1 MEEMALL
8 NDEIV
13 RNVTEM
19 LSDLTNDVRLVVFT
33 TKNGCE
39 YCKEIVQLAEEV
51 AATSAKLTAEVY
63 DFDKAPDKAKAFNI
77 TMAPAIAI
85 VGQRDYG
92 LRYYGIPSGHEFSTL
107 LYGIQRASLG
117 RSDLDP
123 QTMNFLG
130 GLNEPVNIQV
140 FVTPT
145 CPYCPRAAILAYE
158 MAVAS
163 DKVVADV
170 VESMEF
176 PDLANHFNVMGV
188 PLSVVNGK
196 ERVEGAA
203 PPPMIV
209 NAIRAALSA

>member
-1 MEEMALL
+1 MALL

-19 LSDLTNDVRLVVFT
+19 LANLTNDVRLVVFT
-33 TKNGCE
+33 TQNGCE
-39 YCKEIVQLAEEV
+39 YCKEIVQLVEEV
-51 AATSAKLTAEVY
+51 AATSSKLTTEVY
-63 DFDKAPDKAKAFNI
+63 DFDKTPDKAKAFNI

-85 VGQRDYG
+85 IGQRDYG

-107 LYGIQRASLG
+107 LYGIQHASQG
-117 RSDLDP
+117 KSDLDP
-123 QTMNFLG
+123 QTLSFLS
-130 GLNEPVNIQV
+130 GLNESVNIQV

-176 PDLANHFNVMGV
+176 QDLANHFNVMGV
-188 PLSVVNGK
+188 PLNVINGK

-209 NAIRAALSA
+209 DAIKAALA

>member
-1 MEEMALL
+1 MALL

-13 RNVTEM
+13 KNVTEM
-19 LSDLTNDVRLVVFT
+19 LADLENDVRLVVFT

-39 YCKEIVQLAEEV
+39 YCTEIVQLAEEV
-51 AATSAKLTAEVY
+51 AATSSKLTTEVY
-63 DFDKAPDKAKAFNI
+63 DFDDAPDKAAAYNI
-77 TMAPAIAI
+77 TMAPAMAI
-85 VGQRDYG
+85 VGQHDYG

-107 LYGIQRASLG
+107 MYGIQRASQG
-117 RSDLDP
+117 QPDLDP
-123 QTMNFLG
+123 QTLNFLN
-130 GLNEPVNIQV
+130 GLTQPVNLQV

-176 PDLANHFNVMGV
+176 PELANRFSVMGV
-188 PLSVVNGK
+188 PLTVVNAT

-203 PPPMIV
+203 PPHMIV
-209 NAIRAALSA
+209 NAIRTALA

>member
-1 MEEMALL
+1 MTLL
-8 NDEIV
+8 NNEIV
-13 RNVTEM
+13 HDVTEM
-19 LSDLTNDVRLVVFT
+19 MGNLPNDVRLVVFT
-33 TKNGCE
+33 TANGCE

-51 AATSAKLTAEVY
+51 AATSAKLTTEVY
-63 DFDKAPDKAKAFNI
+63 DFDKAPDKAQEFDI
-77 TMAPAIAI
+77 TMAPVIAI

-107 LYGIQRASLG
+107 LHGIQRAGQGKSE
-117 RSDLDP
+117 LDP
-123 QTMNFLG
+123 ETLRFLG
-130 GLNEPVNIQV
+130 GLDQPVNIQV

-176 PDLANHFNVMGV
+176 QELANRFNVMGV
-188 PLSVVNGK
+188 PLNVINGK
-196 ERVEGAA
+196 GRVEGAA
-203 PPPMIV
+203 PPHMIV
-209 NAIRAALSA
+209 DAIKAALA

>member
-1 MEEMALL
+1 MALL
-8 NDEIV
+8 NDEIIK
-13 RNVTEM
+13 NVTEM
-19 LSDLTNDVRLVVFT
+19 LADLASDVRLVVFT

-51 AATSAKLTAEVY
+51 AATSPKLTAEVY
-63 DFDKAPDKAKAFNI
+63 DFAATPDKAAAYNV
-77 TMAPAIAI
+77 TMAPAMAI
-85 VGQRDYG
+85 VGARDYG

-107 LYGIQRASLG
+107 LYGIQRASQG
-117 RSDLDP
+117 KPDLDP
-123 QTMNFLG
+123 PTLSYLY
-130 GLNEPVNIQV
+130 GLTQPVNLQV

-145 CPYCPRAAILAYE
+145 CPYCPRAAILAYD

-176 PDLANHFNVMGV
+176 PELANRFSVMGV
-188 PLSVVNGK
+188 PLTVVNAK

-203 PPPMIV
+203 PPHMVV
-209 NAIRAALSA
+209 NAIRAALA

>member
-1 MEEMALL
+1 MALL

-13 RNVTEM
+13 KNVTEM
-19 LSDLTNDVRLVVFT
+19 LANLNNDVRLVVFT

-51 AATSAKLTAEVY
+51 SATSPKLTTEVY
-63 DFDKAPDKAKAFNI
+63 DVDTAPDKAAAYNI
-77 TMAPAIAI
+77 TMAPAMVIIGA
-85 VGQRDYG
+85 RDYG

-107 LYGIQRASLG
+107 LYGIQRAG
-117 RSDLDP
+117 EGKADLDP
-123 QTMNFLG
+123 QTMSFLDE
-130 GLNEPVNIQV
+130 LTQPVNIQV

-145 CPYCPRAAILAYE
+145 CPYCPRAAILAFD

-176 PDLANHFNVMGV
+176 PELANRFNVMGV
-188 PLSVVNGK
+188 PLNVINGTS
-196 ERVEGAA
+196 RVEGAA
-203 PPPMIV
+203 PPHMIV
-209 NAIRAALSA
+209 DAIKAALVQ

>member
-1 MEEMALL
+1 MALL

-13 RNVTEM
+13 KNVTEM
-19 LSDLTNDVRLVVFT
+19 LADLANDVRLVVFT
-33 TKNGCE
+33 TANGCE
-39 YCKEIVQLAEEV
+39 YCKEIVQLAQEV
-51 AATSAKLTAEVY
+51 AATSSKLTTEVY

-85 VGQRDYG
+85 IGQRDYG

-107 LYGIQRASLG
+107 LHGIQRASQG
-117 RSDLDP
+117 QPDLDP
-123 QTMNFLG
+123 QTLSFLS
-130 GLNEPVNIQV
+130 GLDQPVNIQV

-176 PDLANHFNVMGV
+176 QELANHFNVMGV
-188 PLSVVNGK
+188 PLNVINGK

-209 NAIRAALSA
+209 NAIKAALA

>member
-1 MEEMALL
+1 MALL
-8 NDEIV
+8 NDEIIK
-13 RNVTEM
+13 NVTEM
-19 LSDLTNDVRLVVFT
+19 LADLANDVRLVVFT
-33 TKNGCE
+33 TTKDCE

-51 AATSAKLTAEVY
+51 AATSSKLTTEIH
-63 DFDKAPDKAKAFNI
+63 DFDAAPEKAAEFNI

-107 LYGIQRASLG
+107 LYGIQRASQG
-117 RSDLDP
+117 QSDLDP
-123 QTMNFLG
+123 QTLSFLN
-130 GLNEPVNIQV
+130 GLTTLVNLQV

-145 CPYCPRAAILAYE
+145 CPYCPRSAILAYE

-176 PDLANHFNVMGV
+176 PELANRFSVMGV
-188 PLSVVNGK
+188 PLTVVNSK

-209 NAIRAALSA
+209 DAIKAALA

>member
-1 MEEMALL
+1 MALL

-19 LSDLTNDVRLVVFT
+19 MAALTHNVRLVVFT
-33 TKNGCE
+33 TQHGCE
-39 YCKEIVQLAEEV
+39 YCKEIVQLVQEV
-51 AATSAKLTAEVY
+51 VATSPKLTAEFY
-63 DFDKAPDKAKAFNI
+63 DFDAAPEKAQAFNI

-85 VGQRDYG
+85 IGQRDYG

-107 LYGIQRASLG
+107 LYGIQRVSIG
-117 RSDLDP
+117 DPDLDP
-123 QTMNFLG
+123 QTMNYLS
-130 GLNEPVNIQV
+130 GLTQPVDIQV

-145 CPYCPRAAILAYE
+145 CPYCPHAALLAYD

-163 DKVVADV
+163 DKVKANII
-170 VESMEF
+170 EAMEF

-188 PLSVVNGK
+188 PLSVINGK

-203 PPPMIV
+203 PSAMIV
-209 NAIRAALSA
+209 AAIQKALA